1 MSNNLDQQAESHQSR
16 IEDNT
21 PPKTG
26 GLLSNYRQQ
35 QLSASQSGLVS
46 ESSLP
51 STTGQLDHPALPISL
66 VQGAAS
72 PPVAA
77 PLYSRGQLR
86 LPVSSVGEAAGMRGR
101 GQLLRPPGLLTHTMN
116 MVRHWSG
123 KVAAVAGHKIL
134 PPAPYMERYHGAAP
148 ASGGTILQTP
158 LPQRKTPWRRSR
170 TLRIA
175 MQMKQRR
182 ERWQR
187 APRRLWAAIFMALM
201 SVIGLIFVAGSA
213 YSYGYYEQQLPRV
226 DELANAHI
234 AQSTRIYDRN
244 NVLLFEAYD
253 QNSRQGGR
261 RIAIKYED
269 IPRVM
274 QDALVA
280 IEDKTFW
287 TNAGIEPSA
296 IIRAAARQYG
306 GASTLTQQVIK
317 NLSNQ
322 REYAL
327 ERKITEA
334 AMAIGLTQQYSKS
347 KILEMYFNI
356 APFGGQ
362 TYGVEVAAE
371 DYFGLQ
377 PTCRTNRKCIPAI
390 AKLNYNQVTR
400 KNDPLLGL
408 ARASLLAG
416 MPNQPAYND
425 PTSGP
430 EAKQRAI
437 ARQGLVLRQMMEQHT
452 LVDGLG
458 PITPAIA
465 RKAQWLMERVNF
477 RSYTRVKHAPH
488 FVDWVIN
495 QVSTALGNGDAA
507 EGYEVFQKAGLNI
520 RTTIDVN
527 LQEYVERAVDRHINQ
542 PDYQKLRGYYATL
555 SSYNNIHSAAVV
567 VMDAKNG
574 EILAMNGSADYN
586 SVDPRVGGQ
595 FNAAINT
602 RPPGSTFKPFEYAT
616 AFQMGWNPG
625 IVLLDNRTYFPNGA
639 APGAP
644 MPRTDKEALS
654 KDSTIYAPYDYGH
667 TYTDQTVT
675 LRIGTANSYNIP
687 AIKAMQFAGANQVLA
702 TTRRLGITTQA
713 NTGLAWALGS
723 KDVSPLQMV
732 DAYQAFANQGMRIPP
747 QSVLDIW
754 DNTGHNLYHYD
765 EARPAAGR
773 VFSPQ
778 IAYMMTSVL
787 ADEPSRAYEF
797 GSDHDLSF
805 ADMDANC
812 AYSRFICSRQVA
824 AKTGTTDDFRDNWTI
839 GYTPDVVVGVW
850 VGNANNEQMNDVI
863 GISGA
868 GPIWH
873 SVMERVLGRCNEYPL
888 YTNAFARADQIACG
902 PDYHFR
908 FSTHPQWTFPVPAG
922 LELVNQSAFTGGQGT
937 GMPDWALSLQNPW

>member
-1 MSNNLDQQAESHQSR
+1 MSNNLDQQAKGQQPR
-16 IEDNT
+16 IGDGA

-26 GLLSNYRQQ
+26 GLLSTYRQQ
-35 QLSASQSGLVS
+35 QSSASQP
-46 ESSLP
+46 SSL
-51 STTGQLDHPALPISL
+51 SATDQLDHPVLPLPPAQRSAHL
-66 VQGAAS
+66 SNAS
-72 PPVAA
+72 

-86 LPVSSVGEAAGMRGR
+86 LPVSSVGESTGMPGR
-101 GQLLRPPGLLTHTMN
+101 GQLLRSPGLLIHTMN

-134 PPAPYMERYHGAAP
+134 PPAPYMERYHGLNPPPVEAEP
-148 ASGGTILQTP
+148 QTP
-158 LPQRKTPWRRSR
+158 QPAKRTPWRRSR

-175 MQMKQRR
+175 MQMRQRR
-182 ERWQR
+182 ARWQQ
-187 APRRLWAAIFMALM
+187 APRQLWAVLTMALM
-201 SVIGLIFVAGSA
+201 SVLGLICVAGTT

-226 DELANAHI
+226 EELANAHI

-261 RIAIKYED
+261 RIAIRYDD

-327 ERKITEA
+327 GRKITEA

-356 APFGGQ
+356 APFEGQ
-362 TYGVEVAAE
+362 TYGVEVATE
-371 DYFGLQ
+371 DFFGLQ
-377 PTCRTNRKCIPAI
+377 STCHTNQKCIPGI
-390 AKLNYNQVTR
+390 SRLNYNQATGR
-400 KNDPLLGL
+400 NDPLLGL

-416 MPNQPAYND
+416 MPNQPFYND

-430 EAKQRAI
+430 DAKQRAI
-437 ARQGLVLRQMMEQHT
+437 YRQGLVLQQMMALHSV
-452 LVDGLG
+452 VDGLG

-465 RKAQWLMERVNF
+465 RQAQRLMERHTF
-477 RSYTRVKHAPH
+477 RSPTRFKHAPH

-495 QVSTALGNGDAA
+495 QVSTALGDGDAA
-507 EGYEVFQKAGLNI
+507 EGYDLFQKAGFNI

-555 SSYNNIHSAAVV
+555 SNYNNLHSAAVV
-567 VMDAKNG
+567 VMDAKTG
-574 EILAMNGSADYN
+574 EILAMNGSANYN
-586 SVDPRVGGQ
+586 SMDPRVGGQ
-595 FNAAINT
+595 FNAAVSS

-625 IVLLDNRTYFPNGA
+625 VLLMDNRTFFPNGA
-639 APGAP
+639 PPGAT
-644 MPRTDKEALS
+644 MPRTDKDVFS
-654 KDSTIYAPYDYGH
+654 RHSTIYAPYDYGH
-667 TYTDQTVT
+667 TYTNRPVSV
-675 LRIGTANSYNIP
+675 RIGTANSYNIP
-687 AIKAMQFAGANQVLA
+687 AIKAMQFAGANQVLT

-732 DAYQAFANQGMRIPP
+732 DAYQTFANQGVRVPP

-754 DNTGHNLYHYD
+754 DNFGHNLYHYD
-765 EARPAAGR
+765 ESRPAAGR

-778 IAYMMTSVL
+778 VSYMMTSVL

-812 AYSRFICSRQVA
+812 AYSRFNCSRQVA

-850 VGNANNEQMNDVI
+850 VGNANNEKMRDVI
-863 GISGA
+863 GITGA

-873 SVMERVLGRCNEYPL
+873 SVMERVLGRCNEHPP
-888 YTNAFARADQIACG
+888 YTNAFVSPDQIACG

-908 FSTHPQWTFPVPAG
+908 FSAHPQWTFPIPPG
-922 LELVNQSAFTGGQGT
+922 LELLNQPSITDGQPST
-937 GMPDWALSLQNPW
+937 PDWALSLQYP